1 MLDFTLSPERKAL
14 RKKARQFALREVL
27 PVSWH
32 GDETDELPAEVLRK
46 AHAAGIMN
54 GDIPS
59 EYGGQ
64 GFGLM
69 ESALV
74 TEEMAAACPG
84 LATAIFDN
92 SLGMEP
98 VMLSDNEALKK
109 RILSEIAKE
118 FKLICFATSEP
129 TTGSDVSAIR
139 CKAEKDGD
147 DYVLNGAK
155 YWITSA
161 GVADY
166 ISVFA
171 TVDAEKKHDGIC
183 AFLVKADQPGVTVG
197 LPIPKM
203 GQRCSN
209 TAGIHFKN
217 VRVPAENVI
226 AEPGAGFKLAMKTF
240 SRTRPIIGAFAVG
253 AARSCMEF
261 AVDYMKKR
269 RAFGTRISNF
279 QSLQFK
285 VAEMYQ
291 KVETSRLLVWKS
303 AWEADNGMDPT
314 ITASICKFYATEAAL
329 EVADE
334 ALQILGGYGY
344 TKMFPVEKFLRDIR
358 LYRIY
363 EGTSEVQRMIVSGYV
378 LNSYEPVMPPLEE
391 MPVLRGESLKQVAA
405 DGKKIWRC
413 RICGHVHTGDEPPD
427 ACPYCFF
434 PDSAFKEC
442 EPPADFD
449 PDAAG

>member
-1 MLDFTLSPERKAL
+1 MLDFTLSPEREKL
-14 RKKARQFALREVL
+14 RKNARKFALAEVL
-27 PVSWH
+27 PVAWH
-32 GDETDELPAEVLRK
+32 YDETDELPVSVLQK

-54 GDIPS
+54 GDIPA
-59 EYGGQ
+59 EFGGR

-84 LATAIFDN
+84 LATSIFDN

-98 VMLSDNEALKK
+98 VLLSKNEELKQ
-109 RILSEIAKE
+109 RILPEIAKE

-129 TTGSDVSAIR
+129 TTGSDVSGIR

-147 DYVLNGAK
+147 DYVLNGTK
-155 YWITSA
+155 YWITNA

-166 ISVFA
+166 MSVFA
-171 TVDAEKKHDGIC
+171 TVDPQQKHDGVC
-183 AFLVKADQPGVTVG
+183 AFLVKRDQPGVTVG
-197 LPIPKM
+197 RSIPKM

-209 TAGIHFKN
+209 TAGLHFEN
-217 VRVPAENVI
+217 VRVPAENVL
-226 AEPGAGFKLAMKTF
+226 AEPGEGFKLAMKTF

-261 AVDYMKKR
+261 AIDYMKKR
-269 RAFGTRISNF
+269 RAFGTPIANF

-285 VAEMYQ
+285 VAEMFQ
-291 KVETSRLLVWKS
+291 KVETSRLLVWKA
-303 AWEADNGMDPT
+303 AWEADNGIDPT
-314 ITASICKFYATEAAL
+314 LTASICKFYTTEVAL
-329 EVADE
+329 EVANE

-363 EGTSEVQRMIVSGYV
+363 EGTSEVQRMIVSGHAM
-378 LNSYEPVMPPLEE
+378 NAYEPVMPPLEDL
-391 MPVLRGESLKQVAA
+391 PLLREKPIPRAAA
-405 DGKKIWRC
+405 DGDTLWRC
-413 RICGHVHTGDEPPD
+413 RICGHVHTGEDPPE

-434 PDSAFKEC
+434 PAKAFKKFIC
-442 EPPADFD
+442 A
-449 PDAAG
+449 PDEG

>member
-1 MLDFTLSPERKAL
+1 MLNFTLSPERKKL
-14 RKKARQFALREVL
+14 REKAREFARTEVM
-27 PVSWH
+27 PVAWH
-32 GDETDELPAEVLRK
+32 FDETDDLPVDVLRK

-54 GDIPS
+54 GDIPA

-64 GFGLM
+64 GRGLLDA
-69 ESALV
+69 ALV

-84 LATAIFDN
+84 LATSIFDN

-98 VMLSDNEALKK
+98 VVLSGNEELKK
-109 RILSEIAKE
+109 RILPDIAE
-118 FKLICFATSEP
+118 NFRLICFATSEP
-129 TTGSDVSAIR
+129 TTGSDVSGIR
-139 CKAEKDGD
+139 CRAEKDGD
-147 DYVLNGAK
+147 DYVLNGTK
-155 YWITSA
+155 YWITNA

-166 ISVFA
+166 MSVFA
-171 TVDAEKKHDGIC
+171 TADPEKKHEGVC
-183 AFLVKADQPGVTVG
+183 AFLVKRDQEGVSVG
-197 LPIPKM
+197 RPIPKM

-209 TAGIHFKN
+209 TAALHFEN
-217 VRVPAENVI
+217 VRVPAENVL

-261 AVDYMKKR
+261 AIDYMKKR
-269 RAFGTRISNF
+269 RAFGTRIADF

-291 KVETSRLLVWKS
+291 KVETSRLLVWKA
-303 AWEADNGMDPT
+303 AWEADNGIDPT
-314 ITASICKFYATEAAL
+314 IAASISKFYSTEVAL
-329 EVADE
+329 EVANE

-378 LNSYEPVMPPLEE
+378 LNAYTPAMPALEDL
-391 MPVLRGESLKQVAA
+391 PVLREKTLSEAAAAGESV
-405 DGKKIWRC
+405 WRC
-413 RICGHVHTGDEPPD
+413 RICGHVHLGDEPPE
-427 ACPYCFF
+427 ACPNCFF
-434 PDSAFKEC
+434 PAKSFKKYA
-442 EPPADFD
+442 PS
-449 PDAAG
+449 PDEG